1 MLWFIDNAPLF
12 LTVWV
17 AQMVA
22 YHGIGLW
29 FLWLDRT
36 GRLARFKTRP
46 VESRGYLDILP
57 RVLFNQPVIL
67 LPAMGLMQ
75 ALGLAY
81 FGEEHIGLGMAV
93 LSLVGLSFGHDVV
106 QYAFHRFIM
115 HRADLMNRLG
125 HAVHHSTTASC
136 SISACYMSV
145 WDFIAEI
152 VCPYLIPLA
161 LVGGGGADMAFH
173 VFVVATGAF
182 GGLYEHSGYDFSLA
196 LANAPGRDPLA
207 RVGRAIAPLL
217 SSRAH
222 AEHHA
227 RGNVSFSDGFGS
239 SSLCDKFFR
248 TRWDLVQV
256 RQRQRRDNRP
266 VSATEGKS

>member
-1 MLWFIDNAPLF
+1 M
-12 LTVWV
+12 
-17 AQMVA
+17 
-22 YHGIGLW
+22 
-29 FLWLDRT
+29 
-36 GRLARFKTRP
+36 
-46 VESRGYLDILP
+46 
-57 RVLFNQPVIL
+57 
-67 LPAMGLMQ
+67 
-75 ALGLAY
+75 
-81 FGEEHIGLGMAV
+81 
-93 LSLVGLSFGHDVV
+93 
-106 QYAFHRFIM
+106 
-115 HRADLMNRLG
+115 RAWKAGN
-125 HAVHHSTTASC
+125 V
-136 SISACYMSV
+136 
-145 WDFIAEI
+145 
-152 VCPYLIPLA
+152 
-161 LVGGGGADMAFH
+161 
-173 VFVVATGAF
+173 
-182 GGLYEHSGYDFSLA
+182 A